1 MEFFFLGPRLD
12 VSRGVWR
19 ELNMSDETQE
29 SLSAIVGSSR
39 AGKEPKSREMGI
51 FTI

>member
-1 MEFFFLGPRLD
+1 MR
-12 VSRGVWR
+12 R

-29 SLSAIVGSSR
+29 SLSAIVGNSR